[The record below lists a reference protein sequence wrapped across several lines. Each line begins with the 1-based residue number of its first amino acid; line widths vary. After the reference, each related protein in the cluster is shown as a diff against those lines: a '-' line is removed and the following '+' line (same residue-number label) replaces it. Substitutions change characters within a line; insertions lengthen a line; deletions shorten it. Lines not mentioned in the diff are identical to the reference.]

1 LRQSYEDEFEINFT
15 IPKNYKI
22 DELPDNVNISS
33 EFGLYK
39 LSFVKNGEEL
49 KVNRTIRINKG
60 LYPKE
65 KYNDYINFR
74 KKTINIDNSKILI
87 SKI

>member
-1 LRQSYEDEFEINFT
+1 MH
-15 IPKNYKI
+15 KNMSIYYI
-22 DELPDNVNISS
+22 PDNVLLNS
-33 EFGLYK
+33 EFGTYT
-39 LSFVKNGEEL
+39 LSFVKNGDEL
-49 KVNRTIRINKG
+49 KLNRTIRINKG

-65 KYNDYINFR
+65 KYNDYVNFR